1 MTKLNE
7 EDLED
12 IGIVKLGHQKK
23 ILLAIKRVKDVLNG
37 KVVPCI
43 NFCCQPSSS
52 MGVQPTIAIGPMY
65 QQQQQQQQPQDE
77 QFTHLPSKATF
88 YDPRMLPEHHQAQNY
103 NPQAIQTH
111 YQQHPA
117 MAHAMVSFNIIFI

>member
-23 ILLAIKRVKDVLNG
+23 ILLAIKRVKDILNG

-43 NFCCQPSSS
+43 NFCCQPSA
-52 MGVQPTIAIGPMY
+52 GAQPSIAIGPIY
-65 QQQQQQQQPQDE
+65 SQVEFPRSKLS
-77 QFTHLPSKATF
+77 FTS
-88 YDPRMLPEHHQAQNY
+88 
-103 NPQAIQTH
+103 
-111 YQQHPA
+111 
-117 MAHAMVSFNIIFI
+117 

>member
-23 ILLAIKRVKDVLNG
+23 ILLAIKRVKDILNG

-43 NFCCQPSSS
+43 NFCCQPS
-52 MGVQPTIAIGPMY
+52 GAQPTIAIGPIY
-65 QQQQQQQQPQDE
+65 
-77 QFTHLPSKATF
+77 
-88 YDPRMLPEHHQAQNY
+88 AQ
-103 NPQAIQTH
+103 
-111 YQQHPA
+111 
-117 MAHAMVSFNIIFI
+117 VC